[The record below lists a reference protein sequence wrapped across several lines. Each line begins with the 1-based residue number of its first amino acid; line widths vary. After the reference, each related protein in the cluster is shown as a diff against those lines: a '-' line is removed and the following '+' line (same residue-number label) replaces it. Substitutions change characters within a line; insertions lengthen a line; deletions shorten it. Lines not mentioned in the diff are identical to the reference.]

1 MEQGEIDRIC
11 PMLPVLEKH
20 VCSICLGACRR
31 VLRELPCSHAFCPHC
46 IDPWLRRQ
54 PTCPDCRQR
63 VGRPIMRKPVRPV
76 VWRPVQPVR
85 PVVWRPV
92 QPLPPLGRR
101 HVFPMLVLAT
111 LTVGGLGVLAMVMIR
126 LLPLCIL
133 VVWLGYLAT

>member
-20 VCSICLGACRR
+20 VCSICLAPCRS

-46 IDPWLRRQ
+46 IDPWLRQQ

-63 VGRPIMRKPVRPV
+63 VGRPIMRKPVRPM
-76 VWRPVQPVR
+76 VWRPVQP
-85 PVVWRPV
+85 
-92 QPLPPLGRR
+92 PLPGRR
-101 HVFPMLVLAT
+101 HLFPLLVLAT
-111 LTVGGLGVLAMVMIR
+111 LTVGGLGLLAMVIIR